1 MNPSNSDCNSSTSNN
16 SKTDENR
23 LIIKN
28 PDGTYSH
35 LYLQGEKDSI
45 FVKNEKNDDLLQKN
59 HEKVENLS
67 LSDEELQYII
77 DHADRFDYHTLI
89 NEILDLFRTYRW
101 VFVLCLVVE
110 MILSSIVTF
119 KTFTNK
125 EDIISNLYVYESI
138 DTVEASMFF
147 NCALVLSLT
156 FNTIFY
162 PLGFFSIVNKN
173 VRFIKLFSKFSIFS
187 AFVMIGFSY
196 INIYFSFV
204 FILRMLLFAF
214 SKFLVN
220 LLVSILKLPSRINNN
235 QRYGSVDA

>member
-1 MNPSNSDCNSSTSNN
+1 MNPSNSDCNSSISNKN
-16 SKTDENR
+16 ENR
-23 LIIKN
+23 LIIQN

-45 FVKNEKNDDLLQKN
+45 FIKIDNNEDELKKN
-59 HEKVENLS
+59 HENLENLS

-101 VFVLCLVVE
+101 VFLFCLVIE
-110 MILSSIVTF
+110 MILSCIVTF
-119 KTFTNK
+119 KTFSNK
-125 EDIISNLYVYESI
+125 EDIISSLFLYESI

-147 NCALVLSLT
+147 NCFLVLSLV

-187 AFVMIGFSY
+187 AFAMIGFSY
-196 INIYFSFV
+196 VNIYFSFV
-204 FILRMLLFAF
+204 FILRVLLFAF

-235 QRYGSVDA
+235 QRYGSVEA